1 MKRLLLTLV
10 FIAVASLF
18 ISRAVDYQAA
28 SASLTWRQTEIL
40 VMRSRTHGCQDTL
53 GKPRSPVSQRIVTG
67 GPAYRA
73 WVLELWRDRARLYCK
88 AARDLSDPVRAIYA
102 VFGPYG
108 SQAVA
113 VARCET
119 GGTFSVYARNGQYL
133 GLFQMGD
140 YARSRY
146 GHGWNPWAQARAAH
160 RYYVDSG
167 RDWSPWQCRP
177 WGLAW

>member
-1 MKRLLLTLV
+1 MKR
-10 FIAVASLF
+10 
-18 ISRAVDYQAA
+18 
-28 SASLTWRQTEIL
+28 
-40 VMRSRTHGCQDTL
+40 
-53 GKPRSPVSQRIVTG
+53 
-67 GPAYRA
+67 
-73 WVLELWRDRARLYCK
+73 
-88 AARDLSDPVRAIYA
+88 PVRNVAGLLVLAFFLYATAANAHYRPGIHNVRHAINLSWCGKSNSYCGA
-102 VFGPYG
+102 
-108 SQAVA
+108 SSDAWRVA
-113 VARCET
+113 DCET
-119 GGTFSVYARNGQYL
+119 GGTFSVWANNGQYL